1 VCAHVYVSLR
11 ACAHASARSSATV
24 LEVLRDPLTFACRML
39 HAPCGMLHLRRAEL
53 QLLPDLLVE
62 YSPAYL
68 VFATLLNER
77 LCKVWPPQPAG
88 GTLTLR
94 PYLHRD
100 GHKQTNAPRNKQTRP
115 DGPRP
120 LAADRVVGR

>member
-1 VCAHVYVSLR
+1 MHTRTRTLVSR
-11 ACAHASARSSATV
+11 AV
-24 LEVLRDPLTFACRML
+24 LEVPRDPLTFACRML
-39 HAPCGMLHLRRAEL
+39 HAPWGMLHLRRAEL

-77 LCKVWPPQPAG
+77 LSKVWPPQPAG

-94 PYLHRD
+94 PRLHRD

-115 DGPRP
+115 GRAPPSCGRP
-120 LAADRVVGR
+120 GVGR